1 MTNDSDTTENG
12 DTVATLADFEERLVS
27 RLTKVLRAFETMMI
41 AAFHSYNE

>member
-27 RLTKVLRAFETMMI
+27 RLTKVLRDFEARMI
-41 AAFHSYNE
+41 AAFHSYDE